1 MTLSTHT
8 DQVRHYAAIKR
19 RLWAAP
25 PKPVERPVKPAAP
38 IEAAPVPIVARHVY
52 AAPIGPGMGMMFGKP
67 KPRLTAASRRILA
80 ETAALYGV
88 SVLDLRSKRRDYRTC
103 RARDCCGWRMKHET
117 TLSLTSIGRLL
128 GARDHSTTLKSV
140 RRHQARIDAGEVM
153 P

>member
-8 DQVRHYAAIKR
+8 EQVRHYAAIKR

-25 PKPVERPVKPAAP
+25 TKAVERPVKPVPP
-38 IEAAPVPIVARHVY
+38 IEASPVPIVARQVY
-52 AAPIGPGMGMMFGKP
+52 AKPIGPGMGMVFSKP
-67 KPRLTAASRRILA
+67 KLTAVSRRILA